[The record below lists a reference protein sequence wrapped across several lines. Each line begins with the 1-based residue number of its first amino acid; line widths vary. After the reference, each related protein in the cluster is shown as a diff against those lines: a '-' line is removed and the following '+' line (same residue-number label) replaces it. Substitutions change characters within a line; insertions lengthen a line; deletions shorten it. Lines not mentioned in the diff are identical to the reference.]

1 MNKSTE
7 EMESRG
13 FSSTVFKASDAA
25 IYGLVTELKSKISAE
40 LTQIKEARTHIM
52 PLLLMMQMLLATHGT
67 RHSIMRLTM

>member
-25 IYGLVTELKSKISAE
+25 IYGLVTELKTKICAE
-40 LTQIKEARTHIM
+40 LTQIKEARTLSCHFF
-52 PLLLMMQMLLATHGT
+52 
-67 RHSIMRLTM
+67 